1 MNYYC
6 KYCGIKASSIA
17 NLTGLSCPRHPAGA
31 GKGKHA
37 LYQGSEKPKYECQHC
52 GISAASLMNLTAAS
66 CPRHPLGPNKGH
78 HEPAL

>member
-6 KYCGIKASSIA
+6 EYCGTKASSVA
-17 NLTGLSCPRHPAGA
+17 SLVSNPCSRHPNGP

-37 LYQGSEKPKYECQHC
+37 LYEGGEKAKYTCKHC
-52 GISAASLMNLTAAS
+52 GTGFSSISSLTAS
-66 CPRHPLGPNKGH
+66 TCSRHPLGPNKGH